1 MGEMTKTQLASV
13 MMVFSCLFSLD
24 VVLSHSITGNHTRI
38 IDGDSKIQK
47 CDDKHLIM
55 TVTWKQCFDLE
66 GLLDP
71 CKQPEST

>member
-1 MGEMTKTQLASV
+1 MGEMTKTQLPSV
-13 MMVFSCLFSLD
+13 LMVFSCLFSWD
-24 VVLSHSITGNHTRI
+24 VVLNYSITENHTMI
-38 IDGDSKIQK
+38 IDGDSKLQK
-47 CDDKHLIM
+47 CEDKHLIM